1 MMGELQVVD
10 MRTPIE
16 IALDID
22 SEGMTTARKLYEFL
36 ELDSR
41 NYSRWCKRNITENEF
56 AEENVDYWAF
66 VIEEERNFNPNQTTD
81 YRLTAHFAKKLSVKG
96 NGEKSEQAR
105 EYFARLEERI
115 KQKAI
120 DLEKLDPQTR
130 LMNLLVQEISRNE
143 LEQKRQAEELKKH
156 EEQLKQIE
164 QTQTAIAD
172 AFQQTDDEEEFQK
185 WVNSCITKI
194 AESPTFSTEF
204 SRNERYAKARK
215 ESYNRLMQKRS
226 CRLDDRVQRAV
237 GRALKERPDIK
248 KSELQKINKLYV
260 IANDKDLK
268 PAYELVI
275 KEMMMCYCTNKL

>member
-10 MRTPIE
+10 IRTPIE
-16 IALDID
+16 IELDID

-56 AEENVDYWAF
+56 AEENVDYWVF
-66 VIEEERNFNPNQTTD
+66 VIEEERNFNPNPTTD

-105 EYFARLEERI
+105 EYFARLEERV

-194 AESPTFSTEF
+194 AESPTFLTEF
-204 SRNERYAKARK
+204 SRNERYAKARFPQN
-215 ESYNRLMQKRS
+215 SFS
-226 CRLDDRVQRAV
+226 
-237 GRALKERPDIK
+237 
-248 KSELQKINKLYV
+248 
-260 IANDKDLK
+260 
-268 PAYELVI
+268 
-275 KEMMMCYCTNKL
+275 